1 MKLIDGGITAPR
13 DFLAQGACAQIKN
26 HTKKDIGLIYS
37 KFPCSAAGVFT
48 TNKVKAACVDLSS
61 VHLSNG
67 QAQAIIVNSGNANAC
82 TGIQGFA
89 DAQLMADYCAEI
101 LHLMPRDVIVASTGV
116 IGVPLP
122 MAQITGGIMEVC
134 NTLSGNGSAAV
145 AEAIMTTDL
154 AAKEI
159 AVEINLQGIPVRI
172 GGIAKGSG
180 MIHPNMAT
188 MLAFITTDA
197 AVSAHCLNQIMKESA
212 DISYNMISVDRDTS
226 TNDMAVVMANGQ
238 AGNPLIK
245 DPGSDGYE
253 LFKEAL
259 DFVNITL
266 AKKIARDG
274 EGAQHLI
281 EIKVLNAA
289 DEKTARM
296 IGRSISSSNLIK
308 AAVFGSD
315 ANWGRI
321 LAAAG
326 YSGADFNPFTVDIYL
341 GEEKVAEDG
350 MGLQFNETRAKE
362 ALKEDTVI
370 ITVDLKDG
378 SCQATAWGC
387 DLTYDYVKINADYRS

>member
-1 MKLIDGGITAPR
+1 MKIIDGGITAPR
-13 DFLAQGACAQIKN
+13 DFLAQGVCAQIKN
-26 HTKKDIGLIYS
+26 HTKKDVGVIYS
-37 KFPCSAAGVFT
+37 KFTCSAAGVFT

-61 VHLSNG
+61 VHLSDG

-82 TGIQGFA
+82 NGIQGFA

-101 LHLMPRDVIVASTGV
+101 LDILPRDVIVASTGV

-122 MAQITGGIMEVC
+122 MAQVTRGIMEVC
-134 NTLSGNGSAAV
+134 QSLSGQGSAAV

-154 AAKEI
+154 APKEI
-159 AVEINLQGIPVRI
+159 AVEIILQGIPVRI
-172 GGIAKGSG
+172 AGIAKGSG

-197 AVSAHCLNQIMKESA
+197 AVSSHCLSQLIKESA

-226 TNDMAVVMANGQ
+226 TNDMAIILANGQ
-238 AGNPLIK
+238 AGNPIIK
-245 DPGSDGYE
+245 DPGSEDYK

-259 DFVNITL
+259 DFVNTTL

-274 EGAQHLI
+274 EGAKHLI
-281 EIKVLNAA
+281 EIRVLNAA

-296 IGRSISSSNLIK
+296 IGRSISSSNLTK
-308 AAVFGSD
+308 AAVFGAD
-315 ANWGRI
+315 ANWGRM

-326 YSGADFNPFTVDIYL
+326 YSGADFDPYTVDIYL

-350 MGLQFNETRAKE
+350 MGLPFNETRAKQ
-362 ALKEDTVI
+362 ALEEDTVV
-370 ITVDLKDG
+370 ITVDLKAG
-378 SCQATAWGC
+378 PYQATAWGC
-387 DLTYDYVKINADYRS
+387 DLTYEYVRINADYRS

>member
-1 MKLIDGGITAPR
+1 MKIIDGGITAPR
-13 DFLAQGACAQIKN
+13 DFLAQGVCAQIKN
-26 HTKKDIGLIYS
+26 HSKKDIGLIYS

-48 TNKVKAACVDLSS
+48 TNKVKAACVDISS
-61 VHLSNG
+61 THLSNG

-82 TGIQGFA
+82 NGIQGFA

-101 LHLMPRDVIVASTGV
+101 LDILPRDVVVASTGV

-122 MAQITGGIMEVC
+122 MAKVTRGITEVC
-134 NTLSGNGSAAV
+134 HSLSSDGSAAV
-145 AEAIMTTDL
+145 AEAIMTTDITS
-154 AAKEI
+154 KEI
-159 AVEINLQGIPVRI
+159 AVEITLQGITVRI
-172 GGIAKGSG
+172 AGIAKGSG

-197 AVSAHCLNQIMKESA
+197 AVSPDCLSQLIKESA

-226 TNDMAVVMANGQ
+226 TNDMAVILANGQ

-245 DPGSDGYE
+245 DSGAQDYK

-259 DFVNITL
+259 DFVNTTL

-274 EGAQHLI
+274 EGAKHLI
-281 EIKVLNAA
+281 EIRVLNAA
-289 DEKTARM
+289 DEQTARM

-308 AAVFGSD
+308 AAVFGAD

-326 YSGADFNPFTVDIYL
+326 YSGAEFNPYTVDIYL
-341 GEEKVAEDG
+341 GEERVAGDG
-350 MGLQFNETRAKE
+350 MGLQFNETRVKE
-362 ALKEDTVI
+362 ALEEDTVV
-370 ITVDLKDG
+370 ITVDLKAG
-378 SCQATAWGC
+378 PCQATAWGC
-387 DLTYDYVKINADYRS
+387 DLTYEYVRINADYRS